1 MRANKGGRTALLLC
15 EPGNS
20 GASGYEILLSIC
32 RWVSLRCN
40 RGKPAQVRCGSA
52 LQQMKGIK
60 AMRYAQN
67 PATRCVFQAVA
78 LFFWYMVAAAAEPAG
93 SPVSSTNIF
102 APASTPAK
110 TILGLSVFVLVVTGI
125 IFAVVFTLL
134 LYSVVKFRGKAADAG
149 REPAQVYGSTQIE
162 LAWTVIPVL
171 IVAVLFLATA
181 RVIHAVQDA
190 PKPATAIEITAI
202 GHQYWWEFRYPGLG
216 IVTANEL
223 HIPVSDPALPTPTFL
238 KLLSADTDHSF
249 WIPQLAGK
257 TDLIPNHPNSMWMDP
272 HRTGIFLGQCAQY
285 CGTQHAKMLLRVSV
299 DSPKDFGAW
308 VRAQQKPAIQ
318 DEKVIAGRRVFETT
332 ACINC
337 HAVGGSAAN
346 GRFGPDLTHLMSRET
361 IASGAAENTKENLRL
376 WIQKPDAIK
385 PGSLMPAMQL
395 NDEDLDALVNYLETL
410 Q

>member
-1 MRANKGGRTALLLC
+1 MRIVETMHKADWPAIISRVAGVAFLLAGVLLAAGLCAATPQANSV
-15 EPGNS
+15 P
-20 GASGYEILLSIC
+20 SIFD
-32 RWVSLRCN
+32 SH
-40 RGKPAQVRCGSA
+40 
-52 LQQMKGIK
+52 
-60 AMRYAQN
+60 
-67 PATRCVFQAVA
+67 
-78 LFFWYMVAAAAEPAG
+78 
-93 SPVSSTNIF
+93 
-102 APASTPAK
+102 STPADS
-110 TILGLSVFVLVVTGI
+110 IRHLSHFVLGITGL
-125 IFAVVFTLL
+125 IFLVVFSLL
-134 LYSVVKFRGKAADAG
+134 SYVVVKFRGNAANAD

-162 LAWTVIPVL
+162 LAWTIIPIL
-171 IVAVLFLATA
+171 IVVVLFLATA

-190 PKPATAIEITAI
+190 PKPPGAVEVTAI
-202 GHQYWWEFRYPGLG
+202 GHQFWWEFRYPGLG

-223 HIPVSDPALPTPTFL
+223 HIPVSDPSHPTPTFL

-272 HRTGIFLGQCAQY
+272 HRTGVFLGQCAQY

-299 DSPKDFGAW
+299 DTPEDFGAW

-395 NDEDLDALVNYLETL
+395 SDTDLDALVNYLETL

>member
-1 MRANKGGRTALLLC
+1 MSMLRKSSTVRFLAETILLLFWSGMAVWAS
-15 EPGNS
+15 EP
-20 GASGYEILLSIC
+20 
-32 RWVSLRCN
+32 
-40 RGKPAQVRCGSA
+40 KGS
-52 LQQMKGIK
+52 
-60 AMRYAQN
+60 
-67 PATRCVFQAVA
+67 
-78 LFFWYMVAAAAEPAG
+78 
-93 SPVSSTNIF
+93 SPHGTNIF

-110 TILGLSVFVLVVTGI
+110 SIADLSVFVLVITGI
-125 IFAVVFTLL
+125 IFVVVFALL
-134 LYSVVKFRGKAADAG
+134 VYSVVKFRGRTTDAG

-162 LAWTVIPVL
+162 LAWTIVPIL
-171 IVAVLFLATA
+171 IVVVLFLATA
-181 RVIHAVQDA
+181 RVIHAIQDA
-190 PKPATAIEITAI
+190 PQPPGAVEVTAI
-202 GHQYWWEFRYPGLG
+202 GHQFWWEFRYPGLG

-223 HIPVSDPALPTPTFL
+223 HIPVSDPSHPTPTFL

-272 HRTGIFLGQCAQY
+272 HRTGVFLGQCAQY

-299 DSPKDFGAW
+299 DTPKDFGAW

-337 HAVGGSAAN
+337 HAVGGTAAN

-395 NDEDLDALVNYLETL
+395 SDADVDAVVNYLETL